1 MLYSKDEFV
10 FSAGAVVFD
19 AKREQVLTIVD
30 DDSGRVSFPKG
41 QLDKGETIECAAR
54 REVEEE
60 AGVVCN
66 LWPLGIVAVQ
76 TRYYED
82 EKITKFIY
90 WYAAT
95 FVETTAQKL
104 EEYEHMT
111 PKWIDIANIMD
122 GDQELVDTVIEWTD
136 GPADTV
142 SIRGTFGTSD
152 TWWKKTIPLHP
163 NENGH
168 RVELQLQPGRYEFKF
183 VINER
188 DWRVSPSTYATA
200 SDGRG
205 NINNVIVV
213 RNPKDTCSE
222 TVLLV
227 SNVSGTRDASEI
239 TLNQKDVDGVSERS
253 RLLGTRKDKVPE
265 SAAGSQQARDALSA
279 PHADDDSAPHEG
291 SRLRRYIIGGVVV
304 LLFVMLG
311 VGSALMD
318 SI

>member
-1 MLYSKDEFV
+1 
-10 FSAGAVVFD
+10 
-19 AKREQVLTIVD
+19 
-30 DDSGRVSFPKG
+30 
-41 QLDKGETIECAAR
+41 
-54 REVEEE
+54 
-60 AGVVCN
+60 
-66 LWPLGIVAVQ
+66 
-76 TRYYED
+76 
-82 EKITKFIY
+82 
-90 WYAAT
+90 
-95 FVETTAQKL
+95 
-104 EEYEHMT
+104 
-111 PKWIDIANIMD
+111 MD

>member
-1 MLYSKDEFV
+1 
-10 FSAGAVVFD
+10 
-19 AKREQVLTIVD
+19 
-30 DDSGRVSFPKG
+30 
-41 QLDKGETIECAAR
+41 
-54 REVEEE
+54 
-60 AGVVCN
+60 
-66 LWPLGIVAVQ
+66 
-76 TRYYED
+76 
-82 EKITKFIY
+82 
-90 WYAAT
+90 
-95 FVETTAQKL
+95 
-104 EEYEHMT
+104 
-111 PKWIDIANIMD
+111 MD

-227 SNVSGTRDASEI
+227 SN
-239 TLNQKDVDGVSERS
+239 DVDGVSERS